1 MGAVY
6 SLRDPGLR
14 GAYFRVNQRA
24 ARAGDREERMAEPE
38 WELLTVRGLGMT
50 DESAAEFV
58 GTFVIHRAGS
68 PEPVEQVQIRVKRSV
83 LEEMSGTIQR
93 LLVRSTRYTR

>member
-1 MGAVY
+1 
-6 SLRDPGLR
+6 
-14 GAYFRVNQRA
+14 
-24 ARAGDREERMAEPE
+24 MAEPE

-68 PEPVEQVQIRVKRSV
+68 AEPVEQVQIRVRRSA
-83 LEEMSGTIQR
+83 LEELARTLQR
-93 LLVRSTRYTR
+93 VLTRSTRYSR

>member
-1 MGAVY
+1 
-6 SLRDPGLR
+6 
-14 GAYFRVNQRA
+14 
-24 ARAGDREERMAEPE
+24 MAEPE

-50 DESAAEFV
+50 DQSGAEFV

-68 PEPVEQVQIRVKRSV
+68 SEPVEQVQIRVKRSV

>member
-1 MGAVY
+1 
-6 SLRDPGLR
+6 
-14 GAYFRVNQRA
+14 
-24 ARAGDREERMAEPE
+24 MAEPE

-50 DESAAEFV
+50 DESAAELA
-58 GTFVIHRAGS
+58 GTFVIHRVGS

-93 LLVRSTRYTR
+93 LLIRSTRYTR

>member
-6 SLRDPGLR
+6 SLRHSGLR
-14 GAYFRVNQRA
+14 GAYFRVNQEA
-24 ARAGDREERMAEPE
+24 ATAGDREERMAEPE

-50 DESAAEFV
+50 DESAVEFV

>member
-6 SLRDPGLR
+6 SPRRPGVP
-14 GAYFRVNQRA
+14 GAHFRLLHRPK
-24 ARAGDREERMAEPE
+24 RAGDREERMAEPE

-50 DESAAEFV
+50 DQSAAEFV

-68 PEPVEQVQIRVKRSV
+68 SEPVEQVQVRVKRSV